1 MSSYD
6 KGNDFELK
14 VFNGFKRIIEQGEM
28 PGVSRHYNIFHKKK
42 YKSIDSNATLHP
54 DITIE
59 VYLFIDSQ
67 RCNRADS
74 DYVIGHLSQDFSV
87 SKDVVKIRMQN
98 LGLLEYGSDTPKRV
112 REIIW

>member
-1 MSSYD
+1 MSLSQHATYLFINSLTPHIISE
-6 KGNDFELK
+6 KM
-14 VFNGFKRIIEQGEM
+14 KRLFILISFCQK
-28 PGVSRHYNIFHKKK
+28 HN
-42 YKSIDSNATLHP
+42 KSIDLNATLHP

-67 RCNRADS
+67 RCNRVDS

-87 SKDVVKIRMQN
+87 SKEVVRIRMQN